1 MNTKEPLRHWEQLKK
16 GIPWLGMIVL
26 LLCFYFLPP
35 SPPLMDANELTYSE
49 FLNEVRAGHLEDVQ
63 IKEKIVTGYRKGQDN
78 SLAARQHRFVSAAR
92 LPSLSET
99 ELVWELEAQHV
110 RFSGSPEKGSDWLLI
125 LSMIALPLLLLASLY
140 VSRLKR
146 FGQSGA
152 LTFGKT
158 HAKIYDQAKHLNVN
172 FEDVAGVDEAK
183 AELVEVVDFLKNAAQ
198 YQRLGG
204 RIPRGVLLVGP
215 PGTGKT
221 LLAKAVAGEAGV
233 AFFSLSGSEFVEMFV
248 GVGAA
253 RVRDLFEQAKAE
265 APCIVFI
272 DELDAVGKSRSN
284 HRISSNEEREQTLN
298 QLLVEMDGFD
308 TSKGVIIMAA
318 TNAPELLDPA
328 LVRPGRF
335 DRQVVVDR
343 PDVTGREQ
351 ILRVHARRIKLSPRA
366 ELAAIAART
375 PGLVGADL
383 ANVINEAA
391 LLATRRK
398 AEEVQMSDLEEAID
412 RVMLGLQRHRRVMT
426 PDEKERVAYHETGHT
441 LTALSVQNADPVH
454 RISIIPRSNHA
465 LGYTLQLPTHERF
478 LLTQPELEDRVAVLL
493 GGRAAEK
500 IIFAGVIS
508 TGATDDLEKA
518 SELAR
523 QMIMHF
529 GMSKHLGPL
538 AYGSAMATVPSLAAG
553 LSEER
558 NFSERTAQRIDEE
571 ARSILEEIESRVSA
585 ILEKKQTALHVI
597 ANALIRKETLTRP
610 EIDELLA
617 SQAALEAQSQFASLL
632 PVRD

>member
-1 MNTKEPLRHWEQLKK
+1 MNTKEPLQHWEQLKK

-221 LLAKAVAGEAGV
+221 CSRKRWRAKRVLPSFPSPDPSLWRCLWAWERPGSGT
-233 AFFSLSGSEFVEMFV
+233 FS
-248 GVGAA
+248 
-253 RVRDLFEQAKAE
+253 
-265 APCIVFI
+265 
-272 DELDAVGKSRSN
+272 
-284 HRISSNEEREQTLN
+284 
-298 QLLVEMDGFD
+298 
-308 TSKGVIIMAA
+308 SKQRRR
-318 TNAPELLDPA
+318 LPA
-328 LVRPGRF
+328 LFSSTSWMRWASHGRI
-335 DRQVVVDR
+335 
-343 PDVTGREQ
+343 T
-351 ILRVHARRIKLSPRA
+351 ASPR
-366 ELAAIAART
+366 
-375 PGLVGADL
+375 
-383 ANVINEAA
+383 
-391 LLATRRK
+391 TRS
-398 AEEVQMSDLEEAID
+398 AS
-412 RVMLGLQRHRRVMT
+412 RR
-426 PDEKERVAYHETGHT
+426 
-441 LTALSVQNADPVH
+441 
-454 RISIIPRSNHA
+454 
-465 LGYTLQLPTHERF
+465 
-478 LLTQPELEDRVAVLL
+478 
-493 GGRAAEK
+493 
-500 IIFAGVIS
+500 S
-508 TGATDDLEKA
+508 T
-518 SELAR
+518 SC
-523 QMIMHF
+523 
-529 GMSKHLGPL
+529 
-538 AYGSAMATVPSLAAG
+538 
-553 LSEER
+553 
-558 NFSERTAQRIDEE
+558 
-571 ARSILEEIESRVSA
+571 
-585 ILEKKQTALHVI
+585 
-597 ANALIRKETLTRP
+597 
-610 EIDELLA
+610 
-617 SQAALEAQSQFASLL
+617 
-632 PVRD
+632 